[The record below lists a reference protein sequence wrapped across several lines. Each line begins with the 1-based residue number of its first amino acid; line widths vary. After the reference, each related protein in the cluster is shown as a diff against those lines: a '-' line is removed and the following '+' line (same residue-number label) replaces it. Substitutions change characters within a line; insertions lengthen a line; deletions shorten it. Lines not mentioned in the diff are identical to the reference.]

1 MRFRRKLILVLAAA
15 LSRVPSAAG
24 VEAQEFP
31 FELREGFIW
40 VKVQA
45 AGSAAPL
52 NFLLDSGSCVSVISS
67 GTSGRLGLKPGKRVS
82 VQGVG
87 ARTEGFWPEQLSAT
101 ANGVVLPKEYLAVDL
116 NELSGGCGCRVDGLI
131 GADFF
136 RGRVVQIDFAAGKV
150 RVLPAVPMAGAEE
163 AISLRVRHG
172 ALQVPVHVNDG
183 PERWVRLDTGCA
195 SGLQWVAGGAEGH
208 AQRIAV
214 ALTQVPVEEAW
225 SRVQLGSTRFESV
238 VTDLHRQTIFA
249 GEAGLLGNGLLSRF
263 ESVIVDAQAGCL
275 VLQGPR
281 HGKEVVRVD

>member
-1 MRFRRKLILVLAAA
+1 MRFRRKLVLVLAAA
-15 LSRVPSAAG
+15 LLRVPATAGGAA
-24 VEAQEFP
+24 EEFP
-31 FELREGFIW
+31 FQFREGFIW
-40 VKVQA
+40 VKVQT

-52 NFLLDSGSCVSVISS
+52 DFLLDSGACVSVINS
-67 GTSGRLGLKPGKRVS
+67 GTAERLGLKPGKRVS

-87 ARTEGFWPEQLSAT
+87 ARTEGFWPEQVSAT
-101 ANGVVLPKEYLAVDL
+101 ASGVALPEEYLSVDL
-116 NELSGGCGCRVDGLI
+116 KELSGCCGCRVDGLI

-150 RVLPAVPMAGAEE
+150 RVLPAVPAAGAEE

-172 ALQVPVHVNDG
+172 ALQVPVHVNGG
-183 PERWVRLDTGCA
+183 PARWVRLDTGCA
-195 SGLQWVAGGAEGH
+195 SGLQWVGGRSEGH

-225 SRVQLGSTRFESV
+225 SRVQLGSMCFERV
-238 VTDLHRQTIFA
+238 ATDLHKQAIFA

-263 ESVIVDAQAGCL
+263 ESVIVDAKAGRL
-275 VLQGPR
+275 VLQGRP